1 MAILRSA
8 LFYVGYLS
16 SGMLASILACLI
28 GPFIGLD
35 KRLKLFSLWPRFT
48 NWFLNLTCGIKV
60 NVIGKENLPS
70 GPCVIVSNHQ
80 GQWETFSMQYLFHP
94 LCTLLKRE
102 LLFIPLWGWAMKMLH
117 PIGINRDKPK
127 QAILQTLEEG
137 SERLKRGMFVLL
149 FPEGTTNSGKKIL
162 NFKSS
167 LFNLFEGNNTLR
179 LQNFS
184 LCYTHVN
191 DMPIDN
197 RTRPQISWYGDM
209 SIVNHLLN
217 FLKLSSIKATVVL
230 HPVMQLVIA
239 MQSQYL
245 LMLIETQWVY
255 HRLH

>member
-1 MAILRSA
+1 MTFLRSA
-8 LFYVGYLS
+8 LFYIGYLS

-149 FPEGTTNSGKKIL
+149 FPEGTRVKAGRVGKYARSGFELAKRNNVQLLPLCHNSGDCWPAHKFIKKSGTI
-162 NFKSS
+162 
-167 LFNLFEGNNTLR
+167 NLHIGKPFYVEDSKESAEDVR
-179 LQNFS
+179 
-184 LCYTHVN
+184 
-191 DMPIDN
+191 
-197 RTRPQISWYGDM
+197 
-209 SIVNHLLN
+209 
-217 FLKLSSIKATVVL
+217 
-230 HPVMQLVIA
+230 
-239 MQSQYL
+239 
-245 LMLIETQWVY
+245 QWVEEKLN
-255 HRLH
+255 RA

>member
-1 MAILRSA
+1 MTILRSA
-8 LFYVGYLS
+8 LFYIGYLS

-127 QAILQTLEEG
+127 EAILQTLEEG

-149 FPEGTTNSGKKIL
+149 FPEGTRVKAGRVGKYARSGFELAKRNNVQLLPLCHNSGDCWPAHKFIKKSGTI
-162 NFKSS
+162 
-167 LFNLFEGNNTLR
+167 NLHIGKPFYVEDSKESAEDVR
-179 LQNFS
+179 
-184 LCYTHVN
+184 
-191 DMPIDN
+191 
-197 RTRPQISWYGDM
+197 
-209 SIVNHLLN
+209 
-217 FLKLSSIKATVVL
+217 
-230 HPVMQLVIA
+230 
-239 MQSQYL
+239 
-245 LMLIETQWVY
+245 QWVEEKLN
-255 HRLH
+255 RA

>member
-1 MAILRSA
+1 MTILRSA
-8 LFYVGYLS
+8 LFYIGYLS

-137 SERLKRGMFVLL
+137 SERIKRGMFVLL
-149 FPEGTTNSGKKIL
+149 FPEGTRVKAGRVGKYARSGFELAKRNNVKVLPLCHNSGDCWPAHKFIKKSGTI
-162 NFKSS
+162 
-167 LFNLFEGNNTLR
+167 NLHIGKPFYVEDSKESAEDVR
-179 LQNFS
+179 
-184 LCYTHVN
+184 
-191 DMPIDN
+191 
-197 RTRPQISWYGDM
+197 
-209 SIVNHLLN
+209 
-217 FLKLSSIKATVVL
+217 
-230 HPVMQLVIA
+230 
-239 MQSQYL
+239 
-245 LMLIETQWVY
+245 QWVEEKLN
-255 HRLH
+255 RA

>member
-1 MAILRSA
+1 MTTLRSA
-8 LFYVGYLS
+8 LFYIGYLS

-48 NWFLNLTCGIKV
+48 NWFLNLTCGIRV

-117 PIGINRDKPK
+117 PIGINRNKPK
-127 QAILQTLEEG
+127 EAILQTLEEG

-149 FPEGTTNSGKKIL
+149 FPEGTRVKAGRVGKYARSGFELAKRNNVKVLPLCHNSGDCWPAHKFIKKSGTI
-162 NFKSS
+162 
-167 LFNLFEGNNTLR
+167 NLHIGEPFYVED
-179 LQNFS
+179 S
-184 LCYTHVN
+184 KE
-191 DMPIDN
+191 
-197 RTRPQISWYGDM
+197 S
-209 SIVNHLLN
+209 
-217 FLKLSSIKATVVL
+217 AEVVR
-230 HPVMQLVIA
+230 
-239 MQSQYL
+239 
-245 LMLIETQWVY
+245 QWVEKK
-255 HRLH
+255 LNKA

>member
-1 MAILRSA
+1 MTILRSA
-8 LFYVGYLS
+8 LFYIGYLS

-28 GPFIGLD
+28 GPFVGLD

-137 SERLKRGMFVLL
+137 SERLNRGMFVLL
-149 FPEGTTNSGKKIL
+149 FPEGTRVKAGRVGKYARSGFELAKRNNVQLLPLCHNSGDCWPAHKFIKKSGTI
-162 NFKSS
+162 
-167 LFNLFEGNNTLR
+167 NLHIGEPFYVED
-179 LQNFS
+179 S
-184 LCYTHVN
+184 KE
-191 DMPIDN
+191 
-197 RTRPQISWYGDM
+197 S
-209 SIVNHLLN
+209 
-217 FLKLSSIKATVVL
+217 AEVVR
-230 HPVMQLVIA
+230 
-239 MQSQYL
+239 
-245 LMLIETQWVY
+245 QWVEKK
-255 HRLH
+255 LNKA

>member
-1 MAILRSA
+1 MVILRSA

-149 FPEGTTNSGKKIL
+149 FPEGTRVKAGRVGKYARSGFELAKRNNVKILPLCHNSGDCWPAHKFIKKSGTI
-162 NFKSS
+162 
-167 LFNLFEGNNTLR
+167 NLHIGKPFYVEDSKESAEDVR
-179 LQNFS
+179 
-184 LCYTHVN
+184 
-191 DMPIDN
+191 
-197 RTRPQISWYGDM
+197 
-209 SIVNHLLN
+209 
-217 FLKLSSIKATVVL
+217 
-230 HPVMQLVIA
+230 
-239 MQSQYL
+239 
-245 LMLIETQWVY
+245 QWVEEKLN
-255 HRLH
+255 RA